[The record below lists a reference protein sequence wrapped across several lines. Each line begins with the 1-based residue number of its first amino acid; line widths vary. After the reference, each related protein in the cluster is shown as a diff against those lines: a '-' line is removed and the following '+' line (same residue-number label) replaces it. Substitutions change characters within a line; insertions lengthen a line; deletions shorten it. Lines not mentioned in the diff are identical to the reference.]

1 MIPYK
6 DEIPVATRPYVTI
19 FLIVINCLVFVYE
32 LAYPGGIEKF
42 ALDYGAIPYS
52 LVSLRSIQ
60 PISPVATVFT
70 SMFIHG
76 GFLHI
81 GGNMLFL
88 WIFGD
93 NIEDAIGHLKFV
105 FFYLLSGVVAVYT
118 FALTDPASIKPM
130 IGASGAIAG
139 ILGAYILLY
148 PRAQVYTIIFL
159 GFFVQIIRLPALVV
173 IGIWAALQFLNGFF
187 GGGGGIAWFA
197 HVGGFLFGL
206 LTIKLFIHDRERMRL
221 WV

>member
-6 DEIPVATRPYVTI
+6 DDNPRATPPYVTVSI
-19 FLIVINCLVFVYE
+19 IVLNCLVFIYE
-32 LAYPGGIEKF
+32 LVYPGGVGKF
-42 ALDYGAIPYS
+42 ARNYGAIPYS
-52 LVSLRSIQ
+52 LVTFRNIQ
-60 PISPVATVFT
+60 PISPAATIFT

-93 NIEDAIGHLKFV
+93 NIEDEVGHLRFI

-118 FALTDPASIKPM
+118 FALTNPASIKPM

-139 ILGAYILLY
+139 VLGAYILLY

-159 GFFVQIIRLPALVV
+159 GIFVQIIKLPALVV
-173 IGIWAALQFLNGFF
+173 IGLWAFLQFLNGFF

-206 LTIKLFIHDRERMRL
+206 LTVKFFMAGRGRVRRQR
-221 WV
+221 